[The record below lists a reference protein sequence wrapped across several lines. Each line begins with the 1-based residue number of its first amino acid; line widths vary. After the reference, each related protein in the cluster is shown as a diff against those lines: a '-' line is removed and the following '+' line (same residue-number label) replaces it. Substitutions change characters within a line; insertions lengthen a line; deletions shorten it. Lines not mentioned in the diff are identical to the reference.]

1 MGNEHRKCA
10 ECGDKLVGRADQKF
24 CSDNCRNAFNNRQN
38 SDANNLV
45 RNINN
50 TLRRNRRILHDLNPS
65 EKAKTNRDKL
75 LQKGKKISN
84 NEGLTDHYRRF
95 VDVSDFKNKLN
106 KLNFK
111 IIYLKQSI
119 NLSKYKNDNP
129 HLCRVVFKNVK

>member
-1 MGNEHRKCA
+1 VDNEHRKCA

-75 LQKGKKISN
+75 LQKGFN
-84 NEGLTDHYRRF
+84 FNYFTHQYLTKTGSTYFFCYELGYLMLDNDEVLIVRR
-95 VDVSDFKNKLN
+95 DSAN
-106 KLNFK
+106 
-111 IIYLKQSI
+111 
-119 NLSKYKNDNP
+119 
-129 HLCRVVFKNVK
+129 